1 MKNISKILVLA
12 AALLMAFGSVQA
24 EKYKG
29 GSAVPRVQTRAA
41 ATCLPASNSNQLL
54 VNNVR
59 AYLETNGTM
68 WFEEIAQ
75 YEIPYGSGKTSMF
88 AAALWIG
95 GLDINSQLKL
105 AAVRFRQRG
114 DDFWTGPLTLNGASI
129 TQQTCADYDKFYK
142 ITRAEVENHKLNW
155 DNAEYTMPNS
165 IRDWPAHPYDLSAG
179 QSFYLAPFFDYD
191 EDGEYNPANGD
202 YPYYDLD
209 NELCPWTTANR
220 ALAAAGMLPKT
231 PEERKGISSGMVYAD
246 HVLKGDQT
254 LYWIF
259 NDKGGPHTESDGD
272 PIGLE
277 IRAQAFG
284 FSTNDELNNMTFY
297 SYEIIN
303 RSTYDLTNTY
313 FSQWVDPDLGYAD
326 DDYVGCDVA
335 RGLGYCYNGRNIDG
349 QGLVQHYG
357 AQPPA
362 VGVDFF
368 QGPYLDPD
376 GYDNPSF
383 NGPAE
388 FGPTLAGNCDIVGW
402 DGQLKPFSWNPNPDS
417 DSTVAMVEDSMVL
430 VRAEAINGVNFGDG
444 IVDNERFGMRRFVY
458 HNNDGSVVGDPGV
471 AYEYYNMLRGIWRDN
486 LKMKYGANAHP
497 QNGAK
502 GPDCD
507 FMFPGLTD
515 PCNWGTMGDD
525 PEAVLNYGPNGWT
538 ETAVGN
544 APADRRFMQSAGPF
558 TLRAGAVNYITV
570 GIPWARATS
579 GGAAAS
585 VDALKIADDK
595 CQSLF
600 ENCFK
605 VLDGPDAPDVTIEEM
620 NNQLII
626 YLSNAESSNN
636 YLEGYEEEDPSIS
649 HSRLDEEIYTL
660 YDTVYCQIDDV
671 DTFLLQPRDS
681 SAFVETMYD
690 RKYHFEGYMI
700 YQCANEYVS
709 ATDIGDLDKIRLIAQ
724 CDIQN
729 DVTQLVNWVYDD
741 AIGTSVPQLKVN
753 GENQGLRHSFVVVE
767 DAFAS
772 TSTQLVNHK
781 KYYFLV
787 LAYAYNNYLPFSI
800 ETDSDHGLEGQ
811 KTTFLAGRRNIGD
824 QENAGKPY
832 VGIPHDPGQENGGTI
847 VNCEYGTQPMITRIE
862 GQGNGGFFLDLTD
875 ESRDQILK
883 NGKIDRVTYKNDHG
897 PINVKVVNPLKV
909 QPKDYVI
916 KFVEPTDTTV
926 TPQTKWVLQVLDD
939 NGNVEEE
946 IESEH
951 AISVVNEQ
959 MINYEDPVTKVI
971 VDHGLSIT
979 IVDYPFQIHQD
990 NLAEWVKKNGGNTY
1004 QNISSYSQVD
1014 LVGSSITYA
1023 DETKQWLGGVV
1034 DREGNYPG
1042 NWIRSGVQEAGT
1054 WEQNASQDGVSDEY
1068 SKWKTEDFFM
1078 EMDAGTLNNSFRS
1091 RAWKDPN
1098 SQFEKVIDGTW
1109 APYVL
1114 SSPYYAGPQAKFIS
1128 PDWIISPN
1136 YNPSAINNKHD
1147 DQPEPYY
1154 WSFQTMDDQGAT
1166 WSPGYNQTLTNL
1178 YSVDIVLTPDKDKWT
1193 RCVVL
1198 ETCDDYTKSEGN
1210 ALPYEPR
1217 KHASVDKNGNPDGT
1231 GDGMGWFP
1239 GYAINVE
1246 TGERLNI
1253 MFGEN
1258 SSDPSN
1264 NGNDMLFNPTSTYAK
1279 LDNTEYYSGYGFSE
1293 ADTIL
1298 SESLYNRLFENYPS
1312 RYGIDFGAPC
1322 WGGRHYVYIVGS
1334 SGNTCSVYYRVKS
1347 YRRNFQTQY
1356 DCGIYDEGAWLM
1368 NKFNSFVN
1376 ISDYNN
1382 QKRKNTKSQLFNN
1395 VMWTSIPM
1403 PAFRQ
1408 EENWLSNEA
1417 TIKIRVSR
1425 PYMRYSSGLGAGPDV
1440 TENDNY
1446 PMYSFTTKNIA
1457 AQTGQAMNTDMAKEV
1472 LDAINIV
1479 PNPYYGYS
1487 TYEGGALET
1496 YAKIVNLPTYEDG
1509 ATKVTISIYTV
1520 GGILVRRLT
1529 KGDASTYVDWDLKNS
1544 ANIPISSGIYI
1555 IHVNAPGIGER
1566 TLKFFA
1572 AMRPTDLNA
1581 F

>member
-1 MKNISKILVLA
+1 MKNISKILVLV
-12 AALLMAFGSVQA
+12 AALLMASGSLHA
-24 EKYKG
+24 EKYRG

-41 ATCLPASNSNQLL
+41 STCLPAANSNELI

-75 YEIPYGSGKTSMF
+75 YEVPYGSGKTSMF

-95 GLDINSQLKL
+95 GKDINDQLKL

-114 DDFWTGPLTLNGASI
+114 DDFWTGPLTLNGASV
-129 TQQTCADYDKFYK
+129 TQQTCSDYDKFYK
-142 ITRAEVENHKLNW
+142 ITRAEVENHIANW
-155 DNAEYTMPNS
+155 DNSEYTMPNS
-165 IRDWPAHPYDLSAG
+165 IRDWPAHPYDMSAG
-179 QSFYLAPFFDYD
+179 QSRYLAPFFDYD

-202 YPYYDLD
+202 YPYYDID
-209 NELCPWTTANR
+209 NDLCPWTSANR
-220 ALAAAGMLPKT
+220 ALAAAGQLPKT
-231 PEERKGISSGMVYAD
+231 PEERMGISSGMVYAD

-259 NDKGGPHTESDGD
+259 NDKGGPHTESQGD

-303 RSTYDLTNTY
+303 RSTYDLTQTY

-383 NGPAE
+383 NGTAE
-388 FGPTLAGNCDIVGW
+388 YGPTMNGSCEIVGMN
-402 DGQLKPFSWNPNPDS
+402 GQMKAFSWDPDPDS
-417 DSTVAMVEDSMVL
+417 DESHSMIEDSMVL

-458 HNNDGSVVGDPGV
+458 HNNDQSVVGDPDV
-471 AYEYYNMLRGIWRDN
+471 AFEYYNMLRGIWKDN
-486 LKMKYGANAHP
+486 SKMRYGGNAHP
-497 QNGAK
+497 NTGAT
-502 GPDCD
+502 GPECD
-507 FMFPGLTD
+507 FMFPGLSD
-515 PCNWGTMGDD
+515 PCNWGTLGEV
-525 PEAVLNYGPNGWT
+525 PSPATYNNSASGWT

-585 VDALKIADDK
+585 VDALKVADDK

-626 YLSNAESSNN
+626 YLSNSENSNN
-636 YLEGYEEEDPSIS
+636 YREGYEEEDPSIS
-649 HSRLDEEIYTL
+649 ESRLDEVIYTL
-660 YDTVYCQIDDV
+660 YDTVACQINGV
-671 DTFLLQPRDS
+671 DTFLIQARDS
-681 SAFVETMYD
+681 SSFEEVEYD
-690 RKYHFEGYMI
+690 RKYRFEGYMI

-729 DVTQLVNWVYDD
+729 GVSQLVNWVYDD
-741 AIGTSVPQLKVN
+741 AIGTSAPVLKVN
-753 GENQGLRHSFVVVE
+753 GEDLGIRHSFVVTE
-767 DAFAS
+767 DAFA
-772 TSTQLVNHK
+772 TTATQLINHK

-787 LAYAYNNYLPFSI
+787 LAYGYNNYLTYST
-800 ETDSDHGLEGQ
+800 EVDSDHGLEGQ

-832 VGIPHDPGQENGGTI
+832 VGIPHDAQQENGGTVI
-847 VNCEYGTQPMITRIE
+847 NCEYGTQPMITRVE
-862 GQGNGGFFLDLTD
+862 GQGNGGLFLDITD
-875 ESRDQILK
+875 ETRDQILR
-883 NGKIDRVTYKNDHG
+883 NNRVDKITYKNNYG

-909 QPKDYVI
+909 QPKDYII
-916 KFVEPTDTTV
+916 KFVEPEDTMV
-926 TPQTKWVLQVLDD
+926 TPQTTWVLQVLDE
-939 NGNVEEE
+939 NGIVEEE
-946 IESEH
+946 ISSDV
-951 AISVVNEQ
+951 AISMVNEQ
-959 MINYEDPVTKVI
+959 LINYEDPQTKLI
-971 VDHGLSIT
+971 IDHGLSIS
-979 IVDYPFQIHQD
+979 ILDYPFQIHQD
-990 NLAEWVKKNGGNTY
+990 NLAEWVKNNGGNTY
-1004 QNISSYSQVD
+1004 KNISSYAQVD
-1014 LVGSSITYA
+1014 FLGSEISYA
-1023 DETKQWLGGVV
+1023 DETKQWLSGVA
-1034 DREGNYPG
+1034 DMDGNIPS
-1042 NWIRSGVQEAGT
+1042 NWIRSGVQEAGP
-1054 WEQNASQDGVSDEY
+1054 WDDASGTQDGVEDEY
-1068 SKWKTEDFFM
+1068 SKWKTEDFFQLM
-1078 EMDAGTLNNSFRS
+1078 RSGTLNTNWTS

-1098 SQFEKVIDGTW
+1098 SQFEKVVGGTW

-1114 SSPYYAGPQAKFIS
+1114 SSPYYGGPQAKFIS
-1128 PDWIISPN
+1128 PDWIGPHKVG
-1136 YNPSAINNKHD
+1136 NKD
-1147 DQPEPYY
+1147 DAVPTPYY
-1154 WSFQTMDDQGAT
+1154 WSFQDMTKTA
-1166 WSPGYNQTLTNL
+1166 WSHPSGYNQTLTNL
-1178 YSVDIVLTPDKDKWT
+1178 YSVDIILTPDKDKWT
-1193 RCVVL
+1193 RCIVL
-1198 ETCDDYTKSEGN
+1198 ESCDDYTKSEGN

-1217 KHASVDKNGNPDGT
+1217 KHASVDKNGNSDGT
-1231 GDGMGWFP
+1231 GYGMGWFP

-1253 MFGEN
+1253 MFAEN
-1258 SSDPSN
+1258 SSDPAN

-1279 LDNTEYYSGYGFSE
+1279 LANPTLFGLTE
-1293 ADTIL
+1293 ADTVIP
-1298 SESLYNRLFENYPS
+1298 ESFYNSLFEQFPD
-1312 RYGIDFGAPC
+1312 RYGEDFEAPC
-1322 WGGRHYVYIVGS
+1322 WGGRHYIYIVGS
-1334 SGNTCSVYYRVKS
+1334 SGNTCSVYYRNNTKT
-1347 YRRNFQTQY
+1347 RNFQSDY
-1356 DCGIYDEGAWLM
+1356 DCGPYDEGAWLM
-1368 NKFNSFVN
+1368 NKFNTFVN
-1376 ISDYNN
+1376 ATDYDN
-1382 QKRKNTKSQLFNN
+1382 QQRKNRKAQLFNN

-1403 PAFRQ
+1403 PAFMQ
-1408 EENWLSNEA
+1408 EKNWLSNEA

-1425 PYMRYSSGLGAGPDV
+1425 PYMRYSSGMGVGPEV

-1457 AQTGQAMNTDMAKEV
+1457 AQTNMATIGTDAAKEL
-1472 LDAINIV
+1472 LDKINIV

-1496 YAKIVNLPTYEDG
+1496 YVKIVNLPSYEDG
-1509 ATKVTISIYTV
+1509 ADQVTISIYTV

-1529 KGDASTYVDWDLKNS
+1529 KGDASTYVNWDLKNS
-1544 ANIPISSGIYI
+1544 ANIPVSSGIYI

>member
-1 MKNISKILVLA
+1 MKNISKILVLV
-12 AALLMAFGSVQA
+12 AALLMASGSLHA
-24 EKYKG
+24 EKYRG
-29 GSAVPRVQTRAA
+29 GSAVPRVHTRAA
-41 ATCLPASNSNQLL
+41 STCLPAANSNELI

-75 YEIPYGSGKTSMF
+75 YEVPYGSGKTSMF

-95 GLDINSQLKL
+95 GKDINDQLKL
-105 AAVRFRQRG
+105 AAVRFRQVG
-114 DDFWTGPLTLNGASI
+114 DDFWTGPLTLNGASV
-129 TQQTCADYDKFYK
+129 TQQTCSDYDRFYK
-142 ITRAEVENHKLNW
+142 ITRAEVEDHIANW
-155 DNAEYTMPNS
+155 QNSDYTMPNS

-202 YPYYDLD
+202 YPYYDID
-209 NELCPWTTANR
+209 NELCPWTSANR
-220 ALAAAGMLPKT
+220 ALAAAGQLPKT
-231 PEERKGISSGMVYAD
+231 PEERMGISSGMVYAD

-259 NDKGGPHTESDGD
+259 NDKGGPHTESKGD

-284 FSTNDELNNMTFY
+284 FATNDELNNMTFY

-303 RSTYDLTNTY
+303 RSTYDLTQTY

-383 NGPAE
+383 DGSAE
-388 FGPTLAGNCDIVGW
+388 FGPSMKASYGEDHKCDIVEWSGT
-402 DGQLKPFSWNPNPDS
+402 LRPFSWDPDP
-417 DSTVAMVEDSMVL
+417 DNEDPHALVEDSMVL

-458 HNNDGSVVGDPGV
+458 HNNDQSVVGDPDI
-471 AYEYYNMLRGIWRDN
+471 AFEYYNMLRGLWKDN

-497 QNGAK
+497 QNGAT

-515 PCNWGTMGDD
+515 PCNWGTMGVD
-525 PEAVLNYGPNGWT
+525 PNPSQYGPNGWT
-538 ETAVGN
+538 ESAVGN

-585 VDALKIADDK
+585 VDALKVADDK

-626 YLSNAESSNN
+626 YLSNSENSNN
-636 YLEGYEEEDPSIS
+636 YREGYEEEDPSIS
-649 HSRLDEEIYTL
+649 ESRLDEVIYTI
-660 YDTVYCQIDDV
+660 YDTINCLV
-671 DTFLLQPRDS
+671 DGDSTTLIIPRDS
-681 SAFVETMYD
+681 SAFEEVSYD
-690 RKYHFEGYMI
+690 RKYRFEGYMI

-729 DVTQLVNWVYDD
+729 GVSQLVNWVYDD
-741 AIGTSVPQLKVN
+741 AIGTSAPVLKVN
-753 GENQGLRHSFVVVE
+753 GEDQGIRHSFIVTE

-772 TSTQLVNHK
+772 TATQLINHK

-787 LAYAYNNYLPFSI
+787 LAYGYNNYLPF
-800 ETDSDHGLEGQ
+800 TLDADSEHGLEGQ

-824 QENAGKPY
+824 SENAGKPY
-832 VGIPHDPGQENGGTI
+832 VGIPHDAKQENGGTI
-847 VNCEYGTQPMITRIE
+847 VNCEYGTQPMITRVE
-862 GQGNGGFFLDLTD
+862 GQGNGGFFLDMTD
-875 ESRDQILK
+875 ETRDQILK
-883 NGKIDRVTYKNDHG
+883 NGKVDKITYKNNYG

-909 QPKDYVI
+909 QANDYVI
-916 KFVEPTDTTV
+916 KFVEPEDSVV
-926 TPQTKWVLQVLDD
+926 TPNTTWVLQVLDE
-939 NGNVEEE
+939 NGNVQEE
-946 IESEH
+946 IPSDV

-959 MINYEDPVTKVI
+959 LINYEDPQTKLI
-971 VDHGLSIT
+971 IDHGLSIT
-979 IVDYPFQIHQD
+979 ILDYPFQIHQE
-990 NLAEWVKKNGGNTY
+990 NLATWVANNGGNTY
-1004 QNISSYSQVD
+1004 KNISSYSQVD
-1014 LVGSSITYA
+1014 LIGSSITYA
-1023 DETKQWLGGVV
+1023 DESKQWLSGVV
-1034 DREGNYPG
+1034 DMDGNYPG
-1042 NWIRSGVQEAGT
+1042 NWIRSGVQEAGP
-1054 WEQNASQDGVSDEY
+1054 WDDAGGQNGVEDEY
-1068 SKWKTEDFFM
+1068 SKWKTEDFFQLM
-1078 EMDAGTLNNSFRS
+1078 RGGTLNASWSS

-1098 SQFEKVIDGTW
+1098 SQFEKVLGGTW

-1128 PDWIISPN
+1128 PDWIGPKKVGSDNDAAPT
-1136 YNPSAINNKHD
+1136 PH
-1147 DQPEPYY
+1147 Y
-1154 WSFQTMDDQGAT
+1154 WAFQDMAKTA

-1178 YSVDIVLTPDKDKWT
+1178 YSVDIVLTPDKSKWT
-1193 RCVVL
+1193 RCIVL
-1198 ETCDDYTKSEGN
+1198 ESCDDYSLSEGN

-1231 GDGMGWFP
+1231 GEGMGWFP

-1253 MFGEN
+1253 MFAEN
-1258 SSDPSN
+1258 SADTAN
-1264 NGNDMLFNPTSTYAK
+1264 NGNDMLFNPTNVYAMDRDGNPMSEETY
-1279 LDNTEYYSGYGFSE
+1279 NYMFT
-1293 ADTIL
+1293 
-1298 SESLYNRLFENYPS
+1298 NYPEM
-1312 RYGIDFGAPC
+1312 YGDLYGAPC

-1334 SGNTCSVYYRVKS
+1334 SGNTCSVYYRNNSQK
-1347 YRRNFQTQY
+1347 RNFQSEY
-1356 DCGIYDEGAWLM
+1356 DCGAYDEGQWLM
-1368 NKFNSFVN
+1368 DKFNSFVN
-1376 ISDYNN
+1376 NTNYNDTKN
-1382 QKRKNTKSQLFNN
+1382 RKNKKSQLFNN

-1403 PAFRQ
+1403 PAFMQ
-1408 EENWLSNEA
+1408 ENNWLSNEA
-1417 TIKIRVSR
+1417 TIKIRVTR
-1425 PYMRYSSGLGAGPDV
+1425 PYMRFSSGVDMGPEV

-1457 AQTGQAMNTDMAKEV
+1457 AQTGVAMGTDLAKEV
-1472 LDAINIV
+1472 LDKINIV

-1496 YAKIVNLPTYEDG
+1496 YVKIVNLPSYEDG
-1509 ATKVTISIYTV
+1509 ANQVTISIYTV
-1520 GGILVRRLT
+1520 SGILVRRLT
-1529 KGDASTYVDWDLKNS
+1529 KGDATTFVDWDLKNS
-1544 ANIPISSGIYI
+1544 ANIPVSSGIYI

>member
-1 MKNISKILVLA
+1 MKNISKILVLT
-12 AALLMAFGSVQA
+12 AALLMAFGSLQA
-24 EKYKG
+24 EKFRG

-41 ATCLPASNSNQLL
+41 STCLPAANSNELI

-75 YEIPYGSGKTSMF
+75 YEVPYGSGKTSMF

-95 GLDINSQLKL
+95 GKDINDQLKL
-105 AAVRFRQRG
+105 AAVRFRQVG
-114 DDFWTGPLTLNGASI
+114 DDFWTGPLTLNGASV
-129 TQQTCADYDKFYK
+129 TQQTCSDYDKFYK
-142 ITRAEVENHKLNW
+142 ITRAEVEDHIANW
-155 DNAEYTMPNS
+155 QNSDYTMPNS

-179 QSFYLAPFFDYD
+179 QSYYLAPFFDYD

-202 YPYYDLD
+202 YPYYDID
-209 NELCPWTTANR
+209 NDLCPWTTANR
-220 ALAAAGMLPKT
+220 ALAAAGQLPKT
-231 PEERKGISSGMVYAD
+231 PEERMGISSGMVYAD

-259 NDKGGPHTESDGD
+259 NDKGGPHTESKGD

-284 FSTNDELNNMTFY
+284 FATNDELNNMTFY

-303 RSTYDLTNTY
+303 RSTYDLTQTY

-383 NGPAE
+383 EGSAE
-388 FGPTLAGNCDIVGW
+388 FGPSMKASYGEDHKCDIVGW
-402 DGQLKPFSWNPNPDS
+402 DGLMKPFSWDPDP
-417 DSTVAMVEDSMVL
+417 DNDEAHAMIEDSMVL

-458 HNNDGSVVGDPGV
+458 HNNDQSVVGDPDI
-471 AYEYYNMLRGIWRDN
+471 AFEYYNMLRGLWKDN

-497 QNGAK
+497 QNGAT

-507 FMFPGLTD
+507 FMFPGLSD
-515 PCNWGTMGDD
+515 PCNWGTMGVN
-525 PEAVLNYGPNGWT
+525 PNKEQYGPNGWT
-538 ETAVGN
+538 ESAVGN

-585 VDALKIADDK
+585 VDALKVADDK

-626 YLSNAESSNN
+626 YLSNAETSNN
-636 YLEGYEEEDPSIS
+636 YRESYEEEDPSIS
-649 HSRLDEEIYTL
+649 ESRLDEVIYTL
-660 YDTVYCQIDDV
+660 YDTVRCQINGV

-681 SAFVETMYD
+681 SAFEEVPYD
-690 RKYHFEGYMI
+690 RKYRFEGYMI

-729 DVTQLVNWVYDD
+729 GVSQLVNWVYDD
-741 AIGTSVPQLKVN
+741 AIGTSAPVLKVS
-753 GENQGLRHSFVVVE
+753 GEDQGIRHSFVVTE
-767 DAFAS
+767 DAFA
-772 TSTQLVNHK
+772 TTATQLINHK

-787 LAYAYNNYLPFSI
+787 LAYGYNNYLPFTI
-800 ETDSDHGLEGQ
+800 EADSDHGLEGQ

-824 QENAGKPY
+824 PENAGKPY
-832 VGIPHDPGQENGGTI
+832 VGIPHDATQENGGTI
-847 VNCEYGTQPMITRIE
+847 VNCEYGTQPMITRVE

-883 NGKIDRVTYKNDHG
+883 NNKVDKITYKNNYG

-909 QPKDYVI
+909 QAKDYVV
-916 KFVEPTDTTV
+916 KFVEPTDSAV
-926 TPQTKWVLQVLDD
+926 TPQTTWVLQVLGD
-939 NGNVEEE
+939 NGVVEEE
-946 IESEH
+946 IPSDV

-959 MINYEDPVTKVI
+959 LINYEDPSTKLI
-971 VDHGLSIT
+971 IDHGLSIS
-979 IVDYPFQIHQD
+979 ILDYPFQIHHD
-990 NLAEWVKKNGGNTY
+990 NTLEYVNEHGGNTF
-1004 QNISSYSQVD
+1004 QNISSYGQVD
-1014 LVGSSITYA
+1014 FIGSSITYA
-1023 DETKQWLGGVV
+1023 DEAKQWLSGVQ
-1034 DREGNYPG
+1034 DMEGNFPA
-1042 NWIRSGVQEAGT
+1042 NWIRSGVQEAGP
-1054 WEQNASQDGVSDEY
+1054 WEDGGAQDGVSDEY
-1068 SKWKTEDFFM
+1068 SRWKTEDFFQLLSKP
-1078 EMDAGTLNNSFRS
+1078 DPNHPNVSTIT

-1098 SQFEKVIDGTW
+1098 SQFEKVIGGTW
-1109 APYVL
+1109 SPYVL

-1128 PDWIISPN
+1128 PDWIGPQKVG
-1136 YNPSAINNKHD
+1136 NKD
-1147 DQPEPYY
+1147 DAVPTPYY
-1154 WSFQTMDDQGAT
+1154 WAFQDMKKTA
-1166 WSPGYNQTLTNL
+1166 WSTPSGYNQTLTNL

-1198 ETCDDYTKSEGN
+1198 ESCDNPELSEGG

-1231 GDGMGWFP
+1231 GEGMGWFP

-1253 MFGEN
+1253 MFAEN
-1258 SSDPSN
+1258 SSDVAN
-1264 NGNDMLFNPTSTYAK
+1264 NGNDMIFNPTSVYAMDRDGNE
-1279 LDNTEYYSGYGFSE
+1279 LSE
-1293 ADTIL
+1293 A
-1298 SESLYNRLFENYPS
+1298 EYNYLFTNYPEM
-1312 RYGIDFGAPC
+1312 YGDLFGAPS

-1334 SGNTCSVYYRVKS
+1334 SGNTCSKYYRVAKETRS
-1347 YRRNFQTQY
+1347 YQPEF
-1356 DCGIYDEGAWLM
+1356 DCGAYDEGQWLM
-1368 NKFNSFVN
+1368 NKFNTFVSN
-1376 ISDYNN
+1376 SNHD
-1382 QKRKNTKSQLFNN
+1382 QQSRKNSKSQLFNN

-1403 PAFRQ
+1403 PAFMQ
-1408 EENWLSNEA
+1408 ENNWLSNEA
-1417 TIKIRVSR
+1417 TIKIRVTR
-1425 PYMRYSSGLGAGPDV
+1425 PYMRFSSGVGMGPDV

-1457 AQTGQAMNTDMAKEV
+1457 AQTGMAMGTDAAKEL
-1472 LDAINIV
+1472 LDKINIV

-1496 YAKIVNLPTYEDG
+1496 YVKIVNLPSYEDG
-1509 ATKVTISIYTV
+1509 ASQVTISIYTV

-1529 KGDASTYVDWDLKNS
+1529 KGDASTFVDWDLKNS
-1544 ANIPISSGIYI
+1544 ANIPVSSGIYI

-1566 TLKFFA
+1566 TLQFFA

>member
-1 MKNISKILVLA
+1 MKNISKILVLV
-12 AALLMAFGSVQA
+12 AALLVTSGSLHA
-24 EKYKG
+24 EKFRG
-29 GSAVPRVQTRAA
+29 GSAVPKVQSRGAS
-41 ATCLPASNSNQLL
+41 TCLPATNSNELT

-75 YEIPYGSGKTSMF
+75 YEVPYGSGKTSMF

-95 GLDINSQLKL
+95 GKDVNDQLKL

-114 DDFWTGPLTLNGASI
+114 DDFWTGPLTLNGASV
-129 TQQTCADYDKFYK
+129 TQQTCADYDKHYK
-142 ITRAEVENHKLNW
+142 ITRAEVENHIQNW
-155 DNAEYTMPNS
+155 QNSDYVMPNS
-165 IRDWPAHPYDLSAG
+165 IRDWPAHPKDISAG
-179 QSFYLAPFFDYD
+179 QSYYLAPFFDYD

-202 YPYYDLD
+202 YPYYDID
-209 NELCPWTTANR
+209 NDLCPWTSANR
-220 ALAAAGMLPKT
+220 ALAAAGQLPKT
-231 PEERKGISSGMVYAD
+231 PEERMGISSGMVYAD
-246 HVLKGDQT
+246 HVLKGDET

-259 NDKGGPHTESDGD
+259 NDKGGPHTESQGD

-284 FSTNDELNNMTFY
+284 FATNDELNNMTFY

-383 NGPAE
+383 NGAAE
-388 FGPTLAGNCDIVGW
+388 FGPSMQGNCEIVTL
-402 DGQLKPFSWNPNPDS
+402 DGTLKAFSWDPDP
-417 DSTVAMVEDSMVL
+417 DNDEPHALIEDSMVL

-458 HNNDGSVVGDPGV
+458 HNNDNSVVGDPDV
-471 AYEYYNMLRGIWRDN
+471 AFEYYNMLRGLWKDN

-497 QNGAK
+497 QNGAT
-502 GPDCD
+502 GPECD
-507 FMFPGLTD
+507 FMFPGLSD
-515 PCNWGTMGDD
+515 PCNWGTMGVN
-525 PEAVLNYGPNGWT
+525 PNAASYGPNGWT

-558 TLRAGAVNYITV
+558 TLKAGAVNYITV

-585 VDALKIADDK
+585 VDALKVADDK

-605 VLDGPDAPDVTIEEM
+605 VLDGPDAPDMTIEEL

-626 YLSNAESSNN
+626 YLTNAESSNN
-636 YLEGYEEEDPSIS
+636 FNEAYDEEDPSIS
-649 HSRLDEEIYTL
+649 ESRVDEYIVTI
-660 YDTVYCQIDDV
+660 YDTVRCQIGGV
-671 DTFLLQPRDS
+671 DTFLLQARDS
-681 SAFVETMYD
+681 SYFVETPYD
-690 RKYHFEGYMI
+690 RHYKFEGYMI

-729 DVTQLVNWVYDD
+729 GVSQLVNWVYDD
-741 AIGTSVPQLKVN
+741 AIGTSAPVLKVN
-753 GENQGLRHSFVVVE
+753 GEDQGVRHSFVVTE
-767 DAFAS
+767 DAFAT

-787 LAYAYNNYLPFSI
+787 LAYGYNNFATYTTEPGV
-800 ETDSDHGLEGQ
+800 EHGLEGQ
-811 KTTFLAGRRNIGD
+811 MTTFLAGRRNIGD
-824 QENAGKPY
+824 AENSGRPY
-832 VGIPHDPGQENGGTI
+832 VGIPHDPSQENSGTI
-847 VNCEYGTQPMITRIE
+847 ANCEYGTQPMITRIE
-862 GQGNGGFFLDLTD
+862 GQGNGGFFLDMTD
-875 ESRDQILK
+875 ECRDQILK
-883 NGKIDRVTYKNDHG
+883 NGSIDKITYKNNYG
-897 PINVKVVNPLKV
+897 PINVKVINPLKV
-909 QPKDYVI
+909 QAKDYVV
-916 KFVEPTDTTV
+916 KFIEPTDTAV
-926 TPQTKWVLQVLDD
+926 TTETGWVLEVLDE
-939 NGNVEEE
+939 NGNVEEQ
-946 IESEH
+946 IVSNA
-951 AISVVNEQ
+951 AINVVNEQ
-959 MINYEDPVTKVI
+959 LILN
-971 VDHGLSIT
+971 HGISLSIL
-979 IVDYPFQIHQD
+979 DYPFQIHQD
-990 NLAEWVKKNGGNTY
+990 NLKEWVENNGGYNY
-1004 QNISSYSQVD
+1004 KNISSYTQVD
-1014 LVGSSITYA
+1014 FLGSSITYA
-1023 DETKQWLGGVV
+1023 DETKQWLSGVV
-1034 DREGNYPG
+1034 DMDGNYPS
-1042 NWIRSGVQEAGT
+1042 NWIRSGVQEAGP
-1054 WEQNASQDGVSDEY
+1054 WDEASGTQDGVEDEY

-1078 EMDAGTLNNSFRS
+1078 LMKSGTLNASWSS

-1098 SQFEKVIDGTW
+1098 SQFEKVVGGTW

-1114 SSPYYAGPQAKFIS
+1114 SSPYYGGPQAKFIS
-1128 PDWIISPN
+1128 PDWIIKMN
-1136 YNPSAINNKHD
+1136 TAGTKEVNK
-1147 DQPEPYY
+1147 EPYY
-1154 WSFQTMDDQGAT
+1154 WAFQDMVKTA

-1178 YSVDIVLTPDKDKWT
+1178 YSVDIVLTADKNKWT

-1198 ETCDDYTKSEGN
+1198 ESCDDPTLSEGG

-1231 GDGMGWFP
+1231 GNGMGWFP

-1253 MFGEN
+1253 MFAEN
-1258 SSDPSN
+1258 SADTAN
-1264 NGNDMLFNPTSTYAK
+1264 NGNDMLFNPTGVYAM
-1279 LDNTEYYSGYGFSE
+1279 DNEGNEIPEAVYNNLFS
-1293 ADTIL
+1293 
-1298 SESLYNRLFENYPS
+1298 NYPEQ
-1312 RYGIDFGAPC
+1312 YGEYFSAPC
-1322 WGGRHYVYIVGS
+1322 WGGKHFVYIVGS
-1334 SGNTCSVYYRVKS
+1334 TGNTCSVYYRNNS
-1347 YRRNFQTQY
+1347 QHRNFQSTY
-1356 DCGIYDEGAWLM
+1356 DCGAYDEGQWLM
-1368 NKFNSFVN
+1368 DKFNSFVN
-1376 ISDYNN
+1376 VADHDN
-1382 QKRKNTKSQLFNN
+1382 QARKNKKSQLFNN

-1403 PAFRQ
+1403 PAFMQ
-1408 EENWLSNEA
+1408 EKNWLSNDA

-1425 PYMRYSSGLGAGPDV
+1425 PYMRYSSGMGSGPDV

-1457 AQTGQAMNTDMAKEV
+1457 VQTNTAKDDLAKE
-1472 LDAINIV
+1472 LLQKINIV

-1509 ATKVTISIYTV
+1509 ATQVTISIYTV
-1520 GGILVRRLT
+1520 GGILVRQLT
-1529 KGDASTYVDWDLKNS
+1529 KGDNTTYVDWDLKNY
-1544 ANIPISSGIYI
+1544 ANIPISSGVYI
-1555 IHVNAPGIGER
+1555 IHVKAPGIGER

>member
-1 MKNISKILVLA
+1 MKNISKILVLV
-12 AALLMAFGSVQA
+12 AALLMASGSLHA
-24 EKYKG
+24 EKYRG
-29 GSAVPRVQTRAA
+29 GSAVPKIQTRAA
-41 ATCLPASNSNQLL
+41 STCLPAVSSNELI

-75 YEIPYGSGKTSMF
+75 YEVPYGSGKTSMF

-95 GLDINSQLKL
+95 GKDVNDQLKL

-142 ITRAEVENHKLNW
+142 ITRAEVEDHIANW
-155 DNAEYTMPNS
+155 SNSDYTMPNS

-179 QSFYLAPFFDYD
+179 QSYYLAPFFDYD
-191 EDGEYNPANGD
+191 EDGEYNPENGD
-202 YPYYDLD
+202 YPYYDIEND
-209 NELCPWTTANR
+209 LCPWTSANR
-220 ALAAAGMLPKT
+220 ALAAAGQLPKT
-231 PEERKGISSGMVYAD
+231 PEERMGISSGMVYAD

-259 NDKGGPHTESDGD
+259 NDKGGPHTESQGD

-303 RSTYDLTNTY
+303 RSTYDVMQTY

-357 AQPPA
+357 SQPPA

-383 NGPAE
+383 NGSAE
-388 FGPTLAGNCDIVGW
+388 FGPSLRGNCEIVGW
-402 DGQLKPFSWNPNPDS
+402 DGQMKPFSWDPDPDS
-417 DSTVAMVEDSMVL
+417 DEEHAMIEDSMVL

-458 HNNDGSVVGDPGV
+458 HNNDNSVVGDPDI
-471 AYEYYNMLRGIWRDN
+471 AFEYYNMLRGLWKDN

-497 QNGAK
+497 QNGAT

-515 PCNWGTMGDD
+515 PCNWGTMGVD
-525 PEAVLNYGPNGWT
+525 PNPSQYGPKGWT
-538 ETAVGN
+538 ESAVGN

-585 VDALKIADDK
+585 VDALKVADDK

-605 VLDGPDAPDVTIEEM
+605 VLDGPDAPDVTIEEL

-636 YLEGYEEEDPSIS
+636 YHEGYEEEDPAIS
-649 HSRLDEEIYTL
+649 ESRLDEVIYTL
-660 YDTVYCQIDDV
+660 YDTVYCQINGV
-671 DTFLLQPRDS
+671 DTFVLQSRDS
-681 SAFVETMYD
+681 SAFEEVEYD
-690 RKYHFEGYMI
+690 RKYRFEGYMI

-729 DVTQLVNWVYDD
+729 GVSQLVNWVYDD
-741 AIGTSVPQLKVN
+741 AIGTSAPVLKVN
-753 GENQGLRHSFVVVE
+753 GEDQGIRHSFVVTE
-767 DAFAS
+767 DAFA
-772 TSTQLVNHK
+772 TTATQLINHK

-787 LAYAYNNYLPFSI
+787 LAYGYNNYLPFSL
-800 ETDSDHGLEGQ
+800 ELDSDHGLEGQ

-824 QENAGKPY
+824 PENAGKPY
-832 VGIPHDPGQENGGTI
+832 VGIPHDAAQENGGTV

-862 GQGNGGFFLDLTD
+862 GQGNGGFFLDMTD
-875 ESRDQILK
+875 ECRDQILK
-883 NGKIDRVTYKNDHG
+883 NNKIDRITYKNNYG

-909 QPKDYVI
+909 QANDYVI
-916 KFVEPTDTTV
+916 KFVEPNDTVV
-926 TPQTKWVLQVLDD
+926 TPQTEWVLQVLDD
-939 NGNVEEE
+939 NGIVTEE
-946 IESEH
+946 IPSDV

-959 MINYEDPVTKVI
+959 LINYEDPQTKLI
-971 VDHGLSIT
+971 IDHGLSIS
-979 IVDYPFQIHQD
+979 ILDYPFQIHQD
-990 NLAEWVKKNGGNTY
+990 NLAEWVKEHGGNTY
-1004 QNISSYSQVD
+1004 RNISSYTQVD
-1014 LVGSSITYA
+1014 FVGSSITYA
-1023 DETKQWLGGVV
+1023 DESKQWLGGVV
-1034 DREGNYPG
+1034 DMDGNYPA
-1042 NWIRSGVQEAGT
+1042 NWIRSGVQEAGPWDEASGT
-1054 WEQNASQDGVSDEY
+1054 QNGVEDEY
-1068 SKWKTEDFFM
+1068 SKWKTEDFFQL
-1078 EMDAGTLNNSFRS
+1078 MDKGTLNASWKA

-1098 SQFEKVIDGTW
+1098 SQFEKVVGGTW
-1109 APYVL
+1109 SPYVL
-1114 SSPYYAGPQAKFIS
+1114 SSPYYGGPQAKFIT
-1128 PDWIISPN
+1128 PDWIGPIHSDN
-1136 YNPSAINNKHD
+1136 QD
-1147 DQPEPYY
+1147 DGQPTPYY
-1154 WSFQTMDDQGAT
+1154 WSFQNMKKTA
-1166 WSPGYNQTLTNL
+1166 WSPGYNQTMTNL
-1178 YSVDIVLTPDKDKWT
+1178 YSVDIILTPDKDKWT
-1193 RCVVL
+1193 RCIVL
-1198 ETCDDYTKSEGN
+1198 ESCDDYTKSEGN

-1231 GDGMGWFP
+1231 GEGMGWFP

-1253 MFGEN
+1253 MFAEN
-1258 SSDPSN
+1258 SSDVEN
-1264 NGNDMLFNPTSTYAK
+1264 NGNDMIFNPTSVYAM
-1279 LDNTEYYSGYGFSE
+1279 DRDGNQMSE
-1293 ADTIL
+1293 A
-1298 SESLYNRLFENYPS
+1298 EYNYMFSNYPDM
-1312 RYGIDFGAPC
+1312 YGDLFGAPC

-1334 SGNTCSVYYRVKS
+1334 CGNTSSLYYRNNAQK
-1347 YRRNFQTQY
+1347 RNFQTEY
-1356 DCGIYDEGAWLM
+1356 DCGAYDEGQWLM
-1368 NKFNSFVN
+1368 NKFNSFVGTSN
-1376 ISDYNN
+1376 YDN
-1382 QKRKNTKSQLFNN
+1382 QARKNKKSQLFNN

-1403 PAFRQ
+1403 PAFMQ
-1408 EENWLSNEA
+1408 DENWLSNEA
-1417 TIKIRVSR
+1417 TIKIRVTR
-1425 PYMRYSSGLGAGPDV
+1425 PYMRYSAAMGVGPDV

-1457 AQTGQAMNTDMAKEV
+1457 AQTGMAMGTDAAKEL
-1472 LDAINIV
+1472 LDKINIV

-1496 YAKIVNLPTYEDG
+1496 YVKIVNLPSYEDG
-1509 ATKVTISIYTV
+1509 ASQVTISIYTV

-1529 KGDASTYVDWDLKNS
+1529 KGDASTFVDWDLKNS
-1544 ANIPISSGIYI
+1544 ANIPVSSGIYI